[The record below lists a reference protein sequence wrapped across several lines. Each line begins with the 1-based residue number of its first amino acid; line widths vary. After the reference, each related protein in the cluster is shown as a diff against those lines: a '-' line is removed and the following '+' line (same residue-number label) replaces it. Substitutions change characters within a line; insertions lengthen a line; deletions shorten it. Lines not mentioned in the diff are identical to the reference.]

1 MDMPLGSP
9 RSFPDLLDAFTAAV
23 RAGDGGAFS
32 ALFTEDGVYDDVF
45 YGLFRGRDAIAGML
59 ENLFHRDGENFLW
72 RMYQPLDDGAT
83 GYARWLFSYD
93 CKLPHIKGK
102 RIFMD
107 GVGLFQLRGGLIAR
121 YEDAA
126 RTAELLHQVEMPAD
140 KQKKV
145 VGKMFERQ
153 MANPGWAE
161 HRI

>member
-1 MDMPLGSP
+1 MQQ
-9 RSFPDLLDAFTAAV
+9 SFRVILDAFTAAV
-23 RAGDGGAFS
+23 EAGDGARFS
-32 ALFTEDGVYDDVF
+32 ALFTEDGIYDDVF
-45 YGLFRGRDAIAGML
+45 YGEYHGREAIAQML
-59 ENLFHRDGENFLW
+59 EGRFYRDGENFLW
-72 RMYQPLDDGAT
+72 RMFDPVDNGTT

-126 RTAELLHQVEMPAD
+126 RTAELIDQLDMPSE

-145 VGKMFERQ
+145 VGKMLIKQ
-153 MANPGWAE
+153 LAHPGWAE
-161 HRI
+161 HQK

>member
-1 MDMPLGSP
+1 MS
-9 RSFPDLLDAFTAAV
+9 RVFPDLLDAFTAAV
-23 RAGDGGAFS
+23 RAGDGAAFS

-45 YGLFRGRDAIAGML
+45 YGVFQGREAIARML
-59 ENLFHRDGENFLW
+59 EDHFHRDGENFLW
-72 RMYQPLDDGAT
+72 RMYEPMDNGET

-126 RTAELLHQVEMPAD
+126 RTAELLHQIEMPDD
-140 KQKKV
+140 KRTKV
-145 VGKMFERQ
+145 VGKMLAQQ
-153 MANPGWAE
+153 MANPGWDE
-161 HRI
+161 HR